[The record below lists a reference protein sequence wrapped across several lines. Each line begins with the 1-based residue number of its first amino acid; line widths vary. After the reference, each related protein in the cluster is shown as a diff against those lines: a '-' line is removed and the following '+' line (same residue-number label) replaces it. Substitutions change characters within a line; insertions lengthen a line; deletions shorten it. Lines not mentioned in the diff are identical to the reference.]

1 MNYEEEI
8 NKIHCRNHKVEANKA
23 WETSTTRKLVVAIL
37 TYFVMICVMYVLK
50 MENPFISAIIPTL
63 GYLLSTLSAGLIK
76 KLWVNRYY
84 SISKTS
90 N

>member
-8 NKIHCRNHKVEANKA
+8 NLIHCRNKKVEADKA
-23 WETSTTRKLVVAIL
+23 WETSKTRKIVVTVL

-50 MENPFISAIIPTL
+50 MPNPFISAIIPTL
-63 GYLLSTLSAGLIK
+63 GYVLSTLSAGAVKKIWIK
-76 KLWVNRYY
+76 KYY
-84 SISKTS
+84 